1 MPLITQLRQL
11 LARGTN
17 RRRRRAVTSVLAAVL
32 VFGALVL
39 PDDLIRLTPGAFV
52 RIPVEGIAGAALLL
66 LLPPR
71 PRRIVAVLAGV
82 VLGLL
87 TLLDLLDMGFRAVLV
102 RPFDPVLDWGLFGDA
117 ASFLDD
123 SAGRTGAIAAVV
135 GAVLVAL
142 ALPVL
147 MALAVL
153 RLSQVLARHS
163 SLATRGTL
171 VLGTAWLVSA
181 ALGLQLAGAPLAS
194 RTTAE
199 HLDDRAQQ
207 VRTSLADERVFAA
220 EAATDPFGSTPPDR
234 LLNGLRGKDVIF
246 TFIES
251 YGRTA
256 IDDPVIGP
264 GVDKVLADGTEQ
276 LRRAGFTARSGWLTS
291 STAGGGSWLAHSTFL
306 SGLWINNQQRYRTV
320 TSSDRLS
327 LTRAFRRTGAWRTVG
342 IMPGVSRSWPEARFY
357 GLDTVYDSRT
367 LGYQGPN
374 FSWSRMPDQYSLSAF
389 ERLQHGKRGGKPLMS
404 EIILTSSHNPWAP
417 LPKMLGWG
425 RVGDGSVYGA
435 VKAAG
440 KDPKDV
446 WQDAARVRTEYGRAI
461 QYSLHSLLS
470 YVEKYGR
477 KNTVL
482 VFLGDHQP
490 VPTVTGQHAGRD
502 VPVAIVAHDPAVLR
516 RISGWG
522 WQPGLRPGAR
532 TPVWRMDTFRDR
544 FLTAYGPRSGS
555 AHQARK

>member
-1 MPLITQLRQL
+1 MPLITQLRLL
-11 LARGTN
+11 LASGTN
-17 RRRRRAVTSVLAAVL
+17 RRRRRAVTSVLATVL

-39 PDDLIRLTPGAFV
+39 PDDLLRLTPGAFA

-71 PRRIVAVLAGV
+71 PRRVVAVLAGAG
-82 VLGLL
+82 LGLM
-87 TLLDLLDMGFRAVLV
+87 TLLDLLNMGFRQVLV

-117 ASFLDD
+117 ASFLAD

-135 GAVLVAL
+135 GAVLIAL

-153 RLSQVLARHS
+153 RLSHVLARHS

-207 VRTSLADERVFAA
+207 LRTSLADERVFAA
-220 EAATDPFGSTPPDR
+220 EAATDPFGNTPSDR
-234 LLNGLRGKDVIF
+234 LLTGLRGKDVIF

-256 IDDPVIGP
+256 IADPLIGP
-264 GVDKVLADGTEQ
+264 GVDKVLAQETAK
-276 LRRAGFTARSGWLTS
+276 LRRAGFSARSGWLTS
-291 STAGGGSWLAHSTFL
+291 STAGGGSWLAHSTFM

-327 LTRAFRRTGAWRTVG
+327 LTGAFRRTGAWRTVG
-342 IMPGVSRSWPEARFY
+342 IMPGVSRSWPEAGFY

-367 LGYQGPN
+367 LGYHGPK

-425 RVGDGSVYGA
+425 RVGDGSVYRA
-435 VKAAG
+435 IREAG

-446 WQDAARVRTEYGRAI
+446 WQDTTRVRTEYGRAI

-490 VPTVTGQHAGRD
+490 VPTVTGQRAGRD

-516 RISGWG
+516 RISDWG
-522 WQPGLRPGAR
+522 WHPGLQPGPK

-544 FLTAYGPRSGS
+544 FLTAYGPRSGPVRTR
-555 AHQARK
+555 AK

>member
-1 MPLITQLRQL
+1 MRQL

-17 RRRRRAVTSVLAAVL
+17 RRRWRAVTSVLAAVL

-39 PDDLIRLTPGAFV
+39 PDDLLRLTPGAFA

-71 PRRIVAVLAGV
+71 PRRVVAVVAGAG
-82 VLGLL
+82 LGLM
-87 TLLDLLDMGFRAVLV
+87 TLLDLLNMGFRAVLV

-123 SAGRTGAIAAVV
+123 SAGRTGAIAAVI
-135 GAVLVAL
+135 GAVLLAL

-153 RLSQVLARHS
+153 RLSHVLVRHG

-207 VRTSLADERVFAA
+207 VRTSLADERVFAK
-220 EAATDPFGSTPPDR
+220 EAATDPFEHTPSDR
-234 LLNGLRGKDVIF
+234 LLTGLRGKDVIF

-256 IDDPVIGP
+256 IADPLIGP
-264 GVDKVLADGTEQ
+264 GVDKVLAEGTAQ

-367 LGYQGPN
+367 LGYKGPQ

-425 RVGDGSVYGA
+425 RVGDGSVYRA
-435 VKAAG
+435 VKEAG

-446 WQDAARVRTEYGRAI
+446 WQDATRVRTEYGRAI

-502 VPVAIVAHDPAVLR
+502 VPVAIVAHDPDVLR
-516 RISGWG
+516 RISDWG
-522 WQPGLRPGAR
+522 WQPGLRPGPR

-544 FLTAYGPRSGS
+544 FLTAYGPRPGS
-555 AHQARK
+555 ARKRAE